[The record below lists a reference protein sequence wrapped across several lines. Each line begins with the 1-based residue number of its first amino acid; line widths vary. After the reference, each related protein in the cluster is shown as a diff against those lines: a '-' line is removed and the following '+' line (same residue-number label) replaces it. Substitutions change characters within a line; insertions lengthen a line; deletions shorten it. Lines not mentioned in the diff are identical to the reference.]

1 MLAAREETFYF
12 LPGLTFENVNR
23 VLLHCL
29 GTTPEYTWWVVEP
42 CTAYGFSDI
51 EPFYN
56 IREKVEIRRR
66 KDDKSTKHF
75 REKEVQT
82 KDSSRKE
89 FIVNVLIA
97 IKRCRLKTFPV
108 RNSWLVFCCK
118 VMQLAVNKR
127 VGHRKKEHFLANPS
141 G

>member
-51 EPFYN
+51 EPFYD

-66 KDDKSTKHF
+66 KDDKSTKLKAQDAAQKLPGKYAKF
-75 REKEVQT
+75 KTNSGKSLR
-82 KDSSRKE
+82 D
-89 FIVNVLIA
+89 
-97 IKRCRLKTFPV
+97 RLAW
-108 RNSWLVFCCK
+108 N
-118 VMQLAVNKR
+118 
-127 VGHRKKEHFLANPS
+127 
-141 G
+141 

>member
-82 KDSSRKE
+82 KDYSSQE
-89 FIVNVLIA
+89 FMVNVFIER
-97 IKRCRLKTFPV
+97 KRCRPKTLLE
-108 RNSWLVFCCK
+108 RNS
-118 VMQLAVNKR
+118 
-127 VGHRKKEHFLANPS
+127 
-141 G
+141 